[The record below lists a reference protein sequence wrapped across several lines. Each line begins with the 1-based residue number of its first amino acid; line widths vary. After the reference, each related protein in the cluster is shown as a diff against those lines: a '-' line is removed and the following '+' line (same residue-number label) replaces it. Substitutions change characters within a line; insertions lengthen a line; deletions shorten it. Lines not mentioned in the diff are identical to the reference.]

1 MVGLLMCSAGQDQAP
16 QPGKDQEKEPQDEK
30 DSAEKKDEDPSKEDD
45 PWGIVPHRHDEL
57 TAAEIRWWDVKDQFW
72 KEKVAELQDVEV
84 RNLTFAVPMQ
94 SRHSREVV
102 HALEDTSTGQ
112 CFGFTV
118 TGHESLPV
126 SSCEIGAHSGTSC
139 RPVPLAMNQREMGG
153 ASPSWASSRHKHG
166 YIFVQLDWKPTG
178 GLWP

>member
-1 MVGLLMCSAGQDQAP
+1 MCSAGQDQAP

-102 HALEDTSTGQ
+102 HALEDTSTASASASQSPGTRVYRCQ
-112 CFGFTV
+112 AARLVHTA
-118 TGHESLPV
+118 GHP
-126 SSCEIGAHSGTSC
+126 ADQY
-139 RPVPLAMNQREMGG
+139 RWR
-153 ASPSWASSRHKHG
+153 
-166 YIFVQLDWKPTG
+166 
-178 GLWP
+178 